1 MRPHRSAP
9 LKVSN
14 ATAAQLAAALALA
27 TAREAHGIRLSEE
40 GVLYSRYNV
49 LLPETEPVSVAA
61 SSQVG
66 EDEALVGSVVS
77 RGGPEAITVAVVP
90 GRLETDA
97 IVAQSTCSCGGLYG
111 ETYISTQPLE

>member
-27 TAREAHGIRLSEE
+27 TAREAHGIRLSGE

-49 LLPETEPVSVAA
+49 LLPETKLVAVA

-66 EDEALVGSVVS
+66 EDEALVGSIAS
-77 RGGPEAITVAVVP
+77 CGGPETTTVAVVP

-97 IVAQSTCSCGGLYG
+97 IVAQSTCSSGG
-111 ETYISTQPLE
+111 EIKR